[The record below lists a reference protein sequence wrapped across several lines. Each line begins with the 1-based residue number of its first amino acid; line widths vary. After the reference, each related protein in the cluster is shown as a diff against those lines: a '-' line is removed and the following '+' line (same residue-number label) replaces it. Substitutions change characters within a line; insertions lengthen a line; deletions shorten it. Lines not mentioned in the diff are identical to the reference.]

1 MNPTRDRLAIGE
13 LTRTLA
19 GRFDLATVL
28 DTVAHD
34 ARYGFDASSA
44 AIVLLDRRS
53 DVGHSDAR
61 VVAEA
66 LRTPTDHDLSFVSA
80 GPGLVS
86 ARDGAV
92 TMIADLADLAA
103 HADGAELLW
112 PAYRRAAREAGMRG
126 MRAFPVVVMG
136 VSLGALVVHTD
147 DPWGNERPNDFG
159 QILANLTA
167 IAVSTAPQGD
177 RRRSDTWETIDTLLR
192 GTVAIATATGIVAEQ
207 LDLEPSHA
215 RLALHRM
222 ARAHQN
228 TVSAHAEAIVAAFDR
243 DPSGIGASGL
253 LAAPSELPEP
263 PHIGA

>member
-13 LTRTLA
+13 LTRTLT
-19 GRFDLATVL
+19 GRYDLPTVL

-44 AIVLLDRRS
+44 AIVLLDRRA
-53 DVGHSDAR
+53 DAGDSHAH

-66 LRTPTDHDLSFVSA
+66 LRAPIEHDLGFVSE

-92 TMIADLADLAA
+92 TMIADLADG
-103 HADGAELLW
+103 ADRPW

-126 MRAFPVVVMG
+126 MRAFPVVAMG

-167 IAVSTAPQGD
+167 IAVSTAPQVD
-177 RRRSDTWETIDTLLR
+177 RRRSDARDAIDTLLR
-192 GTVAIATATGIVAEQ
+192 GTVAIATASGIIAEQ
-207 LDLEPSHA
+207 LGLEPGHA
-215 RLALHRM
+215 RLALHRL
-222 ARAHQN
+222 ARAHRN
-228 TVSAHAEAIVAAFDR
+228 TVTAHAEAIVAAFDS
-243 DPSGIGASGL
+243 DPSGIGDSGL
-253 LAAPSELPEP
+253 LAAPAELPDP
-263 PHIGA
+263 PQIGA